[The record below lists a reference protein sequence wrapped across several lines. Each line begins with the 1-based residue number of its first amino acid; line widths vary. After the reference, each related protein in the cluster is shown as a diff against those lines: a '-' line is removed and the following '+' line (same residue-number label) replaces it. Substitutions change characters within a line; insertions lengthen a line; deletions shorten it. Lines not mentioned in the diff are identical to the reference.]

1 MVIKCY
7 FKYICLASHK
17 SYYSTPP
24 FLPSPPTPHH
34 PSPRTIQKSKFAP
47 EARMLHRSRTKS
59 LQGRS
64 DHKRLQNGRQPQLF
78 IIQYSLH
85 RSPQKNRADSRP
97 LRLII
102 FCLLLYSLTAQDLR
116 KQRPDRQYS
125 YKLCRMCS
133 YRLQRNIRYP
143 DRRTDADRH

>member
-24 FLPSPPTPHH
+24 FLPSPPTPHY

-78 IIQYSLH
+78 IIHHSLH
-85 RSPQKNRADSRP
+85 HFPQKNGADSRP

-102 FCLLLYSLTAQDLR
+102 FCLLLYPLTAQDLR
-116 KQRPDRQYS
+116 KQRQDRQYS

-133 YRLQRNIRYP
+133 YRPQRNIRYP
-143 DRRTDADRH
+143 DHRTDADRH